1 MPEVKSRETELKDRR
16 KNISHERKLKVS
28 AKITFLSQEQVFVQ
42 PAKCT
47 HQNPKGHDTAEF
59 IMGWGVGSP
68 FLKGDPHLEENKV
81 GESC

>member
-1 MPEVKSRETELKDRR
+1 MPEVRSRETEQRDRR
-16 KNISHERKLKVS
+16 KSINYERKLKVF
-28 AKITFLSQEQVFVQ
+28 AKITFLSQAQVFV
-42 PAKCT
+42 PAKYT

-81 GESC
+81 GESS

>member
-1 MPEVKSRETELKDRR
+1 M
-16 KNISHERKLKVS
+16 
-28 AKITFLSQEQVFVQ
+28 FLSQEQVFVR

-59 IMGWGVGSP
+59 IMGWGVGSS

-81 GESC
+81 GESS